1 MANNTAAE
9 IEEFDELEAMLSDM
23 QDDVAPKE
31 TTEVDATADIDLDE
45 LSDDLDE
52 AEQVESAIQLQVP
65 AKKTAN
71 KAVEDDEEVEEADF
85 EEVKPETAEKPKT
98 KPKKA
103 SAPKFVASGS
113 LVEFG
118 EKLFDKDKPLLLTV
132 DDADES
138 PDSVTTANL
147 NAIDAV
153 KPVKVREKLA
163 NALAW
168 VAQGKTLSKYTRAT
182 FELVKSKGE
191 VSKADIT
198 NHLLDQGVNLGTA
211 SSQSGQ
217 MTHILTSLKIATLES
232 NKFKVNPDSVILQML
247 GTADEATTK
256 ESEEIS
262 KAA

>member
-1 MANNTAAE
+1 MANNTAKD

-23 QDDVAPKE
+23 QDDVSPE
-31 TTEVDATADIDLDE
+31 IEVEEIDATADIDLDE

-52 AEQVESAIQLQVP
+52 AEEIESTIQLQVP
-65 AKKTAN
+65 AKKKVEETAESEDEP
-71 KAVEDDEEVEEADF
+71 VTEDDEP
-85 EEVKPETAEKPKT
+85 VKSEPVAKKT
-98 KPKKA
+98 KKV

-132 DDADES
+132 DDADVS
-138 PDSVTTANL
+138 PDVITASNL
-147 NAIDAV
+147 ACIDAV

-191 VSKADIT
+191 VSKADVT
-198 NHLLDQGVNLGTA
+198 NHLLDQGVNIGTA

-217 MTHILTSLKIATLES
+217 MTHILTSLKIATLVG
-232 NKFKVNPDSVILQML
+232 NKFKVNPDSIILQML
-247 GTADEATTK
+247 GTADEATTE
-256 ESEEIS
+256 ESEEVS